1 MKHTDTSHIEGKGIR
16 VDDLTF
22 SYPSG
27 DFAIR
32 IPSLDVKPQEKVAFI
47 GPSGS
52 GKTTLLKLLSGILKP
67 NRGQVTVG
75 GFSVSAASEAGCSAF
90 RLKNMG
96 MVFQEFELL
105 EALTV
110 RENILLPFILEP
122 TLGEPGEFE
131 GELGRLSQRAGIGS
145 YLDRKPKRLSQGER
159 QRVAICRALILSP
172 PIFLADEPTGNL
184 DPSTRESV
192 LDLMEEEI
200 QRLSATLVAVTHDH
214 DILERF
220 DRVVDFATFLET
232 TK

>member
-1 MKHTDTSHIEGKGIR
+1 MNQVAANQVEVKGIC
-16 VDDLTF
+16 VSGLTF
-22 SYPSG
+22 SYPAG
-27 DFAIR
+27 DFTIR
-32 IPSLDVKPQEKVAFI
+32 IPDLRIKPQEKVAFI

-67 NRGQVTVG
+67 NTGQVTVG
-75 GFSVSAASEAGCSAF
+75 DFSVSSGSEADCSAY

-122 TLGEPGEFE
+122 ALGDPEAFE
-131 GELGRLSQRAGIGS
+131 GELARLSRRAGIGK

-172 PIFLADEPTGNL
+172 PMILADEPTGNL

-192 LDLMEEEI
+192 LDLIEEEI

-214 DILERF
+214 DILKRF

-232 TK
+232 AK